1 MLLYLLCYQAEP
13 LLLMY
18 MLDGIVRSLQFRSHL
33 LNSSSGLVYHQK
45 PDKGQ
50 NLRYRYN
57 LSERGQEL
65 HHGK

>member
-1 MLLYLLCYQAEP
+1 MLLYLLSYQAEP

-18 MLDGIVRSLQFRSHL
+18 MMDGIVRSLQFRSYL

-45 PDKGQ
+45 PDKS

-57 LSERGQEL
+57 LSENDD
-65 HHGK
+65 